1 MDRKTSQSINGMIKN
16 VQYADELPF
25 QGEEAG
31 ALAKMTLT
39 HFACGNE
46 KMFALGCGALTKVN
60 RQQALKKEIIAEVA
74 GLLKAF
80 GEEQKQ
86 LATPAQATGTNGT

>member
-1 MDRKTSQSINGMIKN
+1 MDRGTSKVINGMIKN

-25 QGEEAG
+25 AGDEA
-31 ALAKMTLT
+31 ATLTAMTLA

-60 RQQALKKEIIAEVA
+60 RQNALKAEIVTEVVSSV
-74 GLLKAF
+74 KALM
-80 GEEQKQ
+80 GAQASI
-86 LATPAQATGTNGT
+86 ATPVAATGTNGP